1 MTVATLRAPG
11 EILEFWFS
19 ERARPLWFEKDPAF
33 DAEIR
38 RRFGTTLEAARG
50 GLLDGWAETP
60 ESGLALVV
68 LLDQFSRNVHR
79 GTPRA
84 FAGDARARATASRA
98 VERGFDRR
106 IPLERRMFFYLPFEH
121 SEEPAD
127 QARAAAL
134 FRRWA
139 DEHDGPAREEALEQV
154 RYVLRHQEIIER
166 FRRFP
171 HRNQILSREST
182 PEELAFLAEPHSS
195 F

>member
-33 DAEIR
+33 DDEIR
-38 RRFGTTLEAARG
+38 RRFAATLEAAVG
-50 GLLDGWAETP
+50 GLLDGWAEMP
-60 ESGLALVV
+60 ESCLALVV
-68 LLDQFSRNVHR
+68 LLDQFSRNIHR

-84 FAGDARARATASRA
+84 FAGDAKALATASKA

-106 IPLERRMFFYLPFEH
+106 IPLERRTFLYLPFEH
-121 SEEPAD
+121 SEDSTD
-127 QARAAAL
+127 QARAVAL

-139 DEHDGPAREEALEQV
+139 DEHDGRAREEALEQV

-171 HRNQILSREST
+171 HRNQILGREST
-182 PEELAFLAEPHSS
+182 PEELAFLTEPHSS

>member
-1 MTVATLRAPG
+1 MTVAILRAPG

-33 DAEIR
+33 DDEIR
-38 RRFGTTLEAARG
+38 RRFGGTLEVAG
-50 GLLDGWAETP
+50 DGMLDGWAETP
-60 ESGLALVV
+60 ESCLALVV
-68 LLDQFSRNVHR
+68 LLDQFSRNIHR

-84 FAGDARARATASRA
+84 FAGDAKALATAGQA

-106 IPLERRMFFYLPFEH
+106 VPLERRTFFYLPFEH
-121 SEEPAD
+121 SENAAD
-127 QARAAAL
+127 QARAVAL

-139 DEHDGPAREEALEQV
+139 DEHDGSAREDALEQV

-171 HRNQILSREST
+171 HRNRILGREST